1 MGKHIVSMMLAALI
15 GLGASVQEI
24 REKEPVKPAF
34 SNKSIRGFSYEKV
47 PKAVKEKI
55 SGVSYRPNPNITFQD
70 LRYVKVKYYGYD
82 GKIRSGQLLVN
93 KSIAKDTVEIFQ
105 ELYDMQYPIESIR
118 LLDDYGAD
126 DTTSMAANNT
136 SAFNYRIVEGTSH
149 LSKHAYGRAI
159 DINPRVNPFV
169 KRNSITPENGKIY
182 AQRDVKKCKGKYKYN
197 MIHRND
203 RVYRI
208 FRKHGFQWGGDWITY
223 KDYQHFEKR

>member
-24 REKEPVKPAF
+24 REKEPVKPA
-34 SNKSIRGFSYEKV
+34 S
-47 PKAVKEKI
+47 
-55 SGVSYRPNPNITFQD
+55 NPNIKIQD

-118 LLDDYGAD
+118 LVDDYGAD
-126 DTTSMAANNT
+126 DTKSMEANNT

-149 LSKHAYGRAI
+149 LSNHAYGKAI

-182 AQRDVKKCKGKYKYN
+182 AQRDVKKCRGKYKYN

>member
-1 MGKHIVSMMLAALI
+1 MGKHIASMMLAALI
-15 GLGASVQEI
+15 GLGPSIQEM
-24 REKEPVKPAF
+24 RDKDPGKLAF
-34 SNKSIRGFSYEKV
+34 SNKSISGFSIEKV
-47 PKAVKEKI
+47 PKVIKEKI
-55 SGVSYRPNPNITFQD
+55 NGVSYRPNPDISFQD
-70 LRYVKVKYYGYD
+70 LRYVRVKYYGYD
-82 GKIRSGQLLVN
+82 GNVKNGQLLVN

-105 ELYDMQYPIESIR
+105 ELFDMQYPIESIQ
-118 LLDDYGAD
+118 LIDDYGAD
-126 DTTSMAANNT
+126 DTKSMEANNT

-149 LSKHAYGRAI
+149 LSNHAYGRAI
-159 DINPRVNPFV
+159 DLNPRVNPFV

>member
-15 GLGASVQEI
+15 GLGPAIHEI
-24 REKEPVKPAF
+24 REKDSAKQAF
-34 SNKSIRGFSYEKV
+34 SNKSISGFSYEKV

-82 GKIRSGQLLVN
+82 GKIKNGQLLVN

-118 LLDDYGAD
+118 LVDDYGAD
-126 DTTSMAANNT
+126 DTKSMEANNT
-136 SAFNYRIVEGTSH
+136 SAFNYRIVEGTGH
-149 LSKHAYGRAI
+149 LSQHAYGKAI

-169 KRNSITPENGKIY
+169 KRNSVSPENGKIY
-182 AQRDVKKCKGKYKYN
+182 VQRDVKKCKGKYRYN

>member
-118 LLDDYGAD
+118 LIDDYGAD
-126 DTTSMAANNT
+126 DTKSMEANNT

-182 AQRDVKKCKGKYKYN
+182 AQRDV
-197 MIHRND
+197 
-203 RVYRI
+203 
-208 FRKHGFQWGGDWITY
+208 
-223 KDYQHFEKR
+223 EKV

>member
-34 SNKSIRGFSYEKV
+34 SNKSISGFSYEKV

-55 SGVSYRPNPNITFQD
+55 SGVSYRSNPNIKIQD

-118 LLDDYGAD
+118 LVDDYGAD
-126 DTTSMAANNT
+126 DTRSMEANNT

-149 LSKHAYGRAI
+149 LSNHAYGKAI

-169 KRNSITPENGKIY
+169 KRNSITP
-182 AQRDVKKCKGKYKYN
+182 
-197 MIHRND
+197 
-203 RVYRI
+203 
-208 FRKHGFQWGGDWITY
+208 
-223 KDYQHFEKR
+223 

>member
-1 MGKHIVSMMLAALI
+1 MIT
-15 GLGASVQEI
+15 
-24 REKEPVKPAF
+24 EPMTPNLWKP
-34 SNKSIRGFSYEKV
+34 
-47 PKAVKEKI
+47 
-55 SGVSYRPNPNITFQD
+55 IT
-70 LRYVKVKYYGYD
+70 
-82 GKIRSGQLLVN
+82 
-93 KSIAKDTVEIFQ
+93 
-105 ELYDMQYPIESIR
+105 P
-118 LLDDYGAD
+118 
-126 DTTSMAANNT
+126 

>member
-34 SNKSIRGFSYEKV
+34 SNKSISGFSYEKV

-55 SGVSYRPNPNITFQD
+55 SGVSYRSNPNIKIQD
-70 LRYVKVKYYGYD
+70 LRYAKVKYYGYD

-118 LLDDYGAD
+118 LVDDYGAD
-126 DTTSMAANNT
+126 DTKSMEANNT

-149 LSKHAYGRAI
+149 LSNHAYGKAI

-182 AQRDVKKCKGKYKYN
+182 AHRDVKKCRGKYKYN

>member
-15 GLGASVQEI
+15 GLGASIQE
-24 REKEPVKPAF
+24 VKDRDPGQQAF
-34 SNKSIRGFSYEKV
+34 ANKSISGFSFEKV
-47 PKAVKEKI
+47 PKEIRKKI
-55 SGVSYRPNPNITFQD
+55 NGVSYRPNPDISFQE
-70 LRYVKVKYYGYD
+70 LRYVRVKYYGYD
-82 GKIRSGQLLVN
+82 GKIKDGQLLVH

-105 ELYDMQYPIESIR
+105 ELYDMQYPIESIQ
-118 LLDDYGAD
+118 LIDEYGAD
-126 DTTSMAANNT
+126 DTKSMEANNT

-149 LSKHAYGRAI
+149 LSNHAYGKAI
-159 DINPRVNPFV
+159 DLNPRVNPFV
-169 KRNSITPENGKIY
+169 KKNSITPENGKIY

-203 RVYRI
+203 RVYRL

>member
-15 GLGASVQEI
+15 GLGASIQEV
-24 REKEPVKPAF
+24 REKEPAKQAF
-34 SNKSIRGFSYEKV
+34 SNKSMSGFSYEKV

-55 SGVSYRPNPNITFQD
+55 SGVSYRPNPNIAFRD

-82 GKIRSGQLLVN
+82 GKIKDGQLLVN

-118 LLDDYGAD
+118 LIDDYGAD
-126 DTTSMAANNT
+126 DTKSMEANNT
-136 SAFNYRIVEGTSH
+136 SAFNYRIVEGTRH
-149 LSKHAYGRAI
+149 LSNHAYGKAI

-169 KRNSITPENGKIY
+169 KRHSITPENGKIY
-182 AQRDVKKCKGKYKYN
+182 AQRDVKRCRGRYKYN